1 MHRTLLIIACVFCM
15 VCVAS
20 VAIAD
25 TRTDLQ
31 VIKLSLPTIKTKLDR
46 IKASGQDI
54 SYPMVSY
61 TVLENFVDY
70 ALTDV
75 DTNATLAAT
84 ELSELQTIKSD
95 LDQQIA
101 QALAGSLVFPIL
113 PRWTG
118 DTRPVIS
125 GGSFMA
131 PTITFGSDCR
141 EIRPVFFT
149 GFGHFG
155 QVRADMEKWPNYGI
169 NMVQFEIGPW
179 SLYGDGTEINPPDL
193 TPVQSIKA
201 DLDRAQKAG
210 VAVNLLISP
219 HYFPAW
225 MKAKYPELVKSRSG
239 FIAFCIHAPSGQ
251 EFLKEYITELI
262 TPIKNHPALHSICL
276 TNEPVNI
283 EEPCEYATAAF
294 HTWLWK
300 RHVSVDLLNRRWGTN
315 YASFDDITIP
325 ISGLSAVTT
334 PMGRWAD
341 YVRWNQEYFAGWHK
355 ILADAVHAV
364 APNLPVHAK
373 VQDWTFGNKSQM
385 ICGNDPYLYA
395 GISQINGNDGSNY
408 YVDPSPYFNE
418 WLGCYMYADLQRSMK
433 DAPVFNSE
441 NHMVGDYS
449 LETVLWRHMRT
460 ALWQEA
466 IHGQSATTLWVW
478 ERSGT
483 PDSQIYGHYMYRPLC
498 TKAVG
503 IVNCDLN
510 RAAKEVTALQSLPE
524 QVDLLY
530 STSSLIW
537 DTGNEYDYLT
547 MRAYNALVFSKVR
560 TGFISERQLEDG
572 ILPKAPVLV
581 VPNAKHLSNAAF
593 ATLKNYTGRIIYLV
607 NSSLLAYD
615 EYDKPRSETL
625 NATVLSFT
633 SASAANITALYKV
646 LSPQLISW
654 GIKPKIT
661 MTDTAGNQL
670 MAVEYLEAS
679 TADGII
685 VDMCNYYDGSVN
697 VRLSRDGEPVTAVDV
712 LTGETVTGIITL
724 ETLEFRLLK
733 IAN

>member
-1 MHRTLLIIACVFCM
+1 MRKSLVFITAVICM
-15 VCVAS
+15 MCGTVIGVL
-20 VAIAD
+20 AD
-25 TRTDLQ
+25 TRTDLLAIQ
-31 VIKLSLPTIKTKLDR
+31 QSLPTIKAKLDQLN
-46 IKASGQDI
+46 AVGQDI

-61 TVLENFVDY
+61 TILENFVGY
-70 ALTDV
+70 ALTDISS
-75 DTNATLAAT
+75 NISLAAT
-84 ELSELQTIKSD
+84 ELSELKTIKSD
-95 LDQQIA
+95 LDLQLS
-101 QALAGSLVFPIL
+101 QALAGSLTFPIL

-118 DTRPVIS
+118 DTRPVMS

-131 PTITFGSDCR
+131 PTVCPGSSCP

-149 GFGHFG
+149 GFGHFA

-169 NMVQFEIGPW
+169 NMIQFEIGPW
-179 SLYGDGTEINPPDL
+179 SLYGDGTEKNPPDR
-193 TPVQSIKA
+193 TPVQSIKT

-219 HYFPAW
+219 HYFPVW
-225 MKAKYPELVKSRSG
+225 MKAKYPELAKSRSG
-239 FIAFCIHAPSGQ
+239 FISFCIHAPSGQ

-276 TNEPVNI
+276 SNEPVNV
-283 EEPCEYATAAF
+283 EEPCEYATAEFRA
-294 HTWLWK
+294 WLQE
-300 RHVSVDLLNRRWGTN
+300 RHGSISVLNGRWGTS
-315 YASFDDITIP
+315 YTGFDQITIP
-325 ISGLSAVTT
+325 ISSLSAVTS

-341 YVRWNQEYFAGWHK
+341 YVRWNQEYFASWHK
-355 ILADAVHAV
+355 MLADAVHAV
-364 APNLPVHAK
+364 APDIPVHAK

-395 GISQINGNDGSNY
+395 GATQINGNDGSNY

-441 NHMVGDYS
+441 NHMIEDFN
-449 LETVLWRHMRT
+449 LATVPWQHIRT

-466 IHGQSATTLWVW
+466 IHGQSATTLWAW
-478 ERSGT
+478 ERAVPT
-483 PDSQIYGHYMYRPLC
+483 DSTAYGHYMFRPLD

-503 IVNCDLN
+503 VVNCDLN
-510 RAAKEVTALQSLPE
+510 RAAKEITALQNIPE

-530 STSSLIW
+530 STSALIW
-537 DTGNEYDYLT
+537 DTGNEYDFLT

-560 TGFISERQLEDG
+560 TGFISERQLECG

-607 NSSLLAYD
+607 SSSLLGYD
-615 EYDKPRSETL
+615 EYNKSRSDKLS
-625 NATVLSFT
+625 ATVLSFS
-633 SASAANITALYKV
+633 SASAANITALYNA
-646 LSPQLISW
+646 LSPKLISW
-654 GIKPKIT
+654 GVKPNIAI
-661 MTDTAGNQL
+661 TDTSGNQV

-679 TADGII
+679 DGAV
-685 VDMCNYYDGSVN
+685 VDMCNYYDSSVN
-697 VRLSRDGEPVTAVDV
+697 VKLSRNGVPVTAVDV
-712 LTGETVTGIITL
+712 LTGETVTGTITL
-724 ETLEFRLLK
+724 QTLDFRLLK